1 MSYEMKET
9 ENIEKLFISGKSIPS
24 LNKIESSQFPEI
36 KKDILFIN
44 EIEYE
49 DKKSFPF
56 KDASCNFSNEINE
69 EQNFSKIIPAPN
81 INLNIQFKEET
92 HSNSNLNKINKN
104 IYEEKMKN
112 GQFQLIE
119 TSSPKIID
127 DTIVYKNKNL
137 YLESYIFNK
146 FKEDEMNSIVLKSEI
161 IQKSKETLNKN
172 SLNKKPNGNLNFD
185 LNLRIY
191 NNERPLQY
199 SRKTVDLGKNFFKKR
214 YINEKLNFSNII
226 CDRLVNEDAYIQLD
240 NSQNNGRIYNEDK
253 LVIKYNT
260 LFLKQLEKGIFSFN
274 LMKYEDSYN
283 FLVDNNVIKNIEE
296 FGELLLVIHGF
307 DKYIVGEFLSNEK
320 PPNKA
325 FIVLK
330 SFMKKFCFIELKF
343 LDAFRFLLSRL
354 NLPRDSSMIV
364 NILDQFSEVYYK

>member
-1 MSYEMKET
+1 MKET

-364 NILDQFSEVYYK
+364 NILDQFSEVFYK